1 MFPYKCIPEKP
12 FHPPPAGA
20 RAGRGWVGGRAW
32 WLPRTEPP
40 PHRTGTPGG
49 GGRAPHL
56 APAPPLLRAVL
67 APQLLATLGEAVGD
81 ERRVDPVA
89 CPAQVYRVVAVVMGL
104 GGGSRGVGLAAA
116 GGSDC
121 LLGDIAAVLGRGK
134 CEKY

>member
-1 MFPYKCIPEKP
+1 MFPYKCILEKP
-12 FHPPPAGA
+12 FHPHPAGV

-56 APAPPLLRAVL
+56 APAHPLLLAVL

-89 CPAQVYRVVAVVMGL
+89 R
-104 GGGSRGVGLAAA
+104 SA
-116 GGSDC
+116 GFGKPLFKITHYII
-121 LLGDIAAVLGRGK
+121 LLNLLS
-134 CEKY
+134 